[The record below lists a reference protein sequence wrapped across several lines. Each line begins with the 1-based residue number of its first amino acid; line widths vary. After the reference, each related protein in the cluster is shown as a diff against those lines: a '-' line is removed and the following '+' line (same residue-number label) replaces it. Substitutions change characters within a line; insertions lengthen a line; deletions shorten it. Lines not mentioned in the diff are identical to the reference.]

1 LKLVYL
7 LKESLRGFSTA
18 KVSTLASV
26 ITIALSLILIA
37 IYYAV
42 SVNSSSIIQSVR
54 DRVELEVFLQ
64 DNISQGNLDTL
75 TEEIKRIG
83 GIRSIKYISKEEA
96 ASIFTQEFGS
106 EMLDILESNPLPPSF
121 KINTYDEYKT
131 IDRLEKIKEVIAQKP
146 GVIEIYYPQENLK
159 TIENTSSGILY
170 LNLIILIVITLS
182 SVFLVS
188 NTVRL
193 VIQSKRKVIQTL
205 KLLGATNN
213 FIRTPFLFEGII
225 QGFLAGIL
233 SIVLLVLLVQYYSS
247 LTGQDQFDS
256 GVFTFLNFFYLVIIG
271 IILGLIGS
279 SISIRKHLKEN
290 IIT

>member
-1 LKLVYL
+1 MKLIYL
-7 LKESLRGFSTA
+7 FKESLRGFSTA
-18 KVSTLASV
+18 KVSTLASI
-26 ITIALSLILIA
+26 ITISLSLILIA

-42 SVNSSSIIQSVR
+42 SINSSSIIQSVR
-54 DRVELEVFLQ
+54 DRVEIEVFLQ
-64 DNISQGNLDTL
+64 DNITQGNLDTL

-96 ASIFTQEFGS
+96 AKIFTEEFGS

-131 IDRLEKIKEVIAQKP
+131 VERLEKIKEVIAQKP
-146 GVIEIYYPQENLK
+146 GVIDIYYPQKNLQ
-159 TIENTSSGILY
+159 TIEDTSSGILY
-170 LNLIILIVITLS
+170 LNLIILIVITAS

-193 VIQSKRKVIQTL
+193 VIQSKRRVIQTL
-205 KLLGATNN
+205 KLLGASKN

-233 SIVLLVLLVQYYSS
+233 SIVLLILLVQYYSS
-247 LTGQDQFDS
+247 LTGYNEFES
-256 GVFTFLNFFYLVIIG
+256 GIFSFINFLYLIIIG
-271 IILGLIGS
+271 IALGVLGS
-279 SISIRKHLKEN
+279 SISIQKHLKEN
-290 IIT
+290 IIA